1 MRIMKK
7 TLIGVGA
14 FVMAGGYLL
23 SQYWF
28 HLPGII
34 SNLVSPIA
42 AHQTVVWEQGPA
54 EPQSAGDMGEQPPNV
69 LLIVVDDLGF
79 NDITFYGGGVGKGSV
94 PTSQID
100 SIAAQGIHFSRGYTG
115 NASCAPSRAA
125 LLTGRYPTRVGFEF
139 TPASPQFMKMISGD
153 SFKEENAENYPE
165 PGSLGLPG
173 SELTLPE
180 VLKER
185 GYHSLAIGKWHL
197 GYNDGLTPN
206 DQGFDEFLGLL
217 GGGGLYLEQ
226 DDPEVV
232 NSKQTFDPI
241 DRFLWPNLP
250 YAVRF
255 NRGERFKPDSHMTDY
270 LSREAIKA
278 IEANRNRPFFM
289 YLSYNAPHTPL
300 QSEKRDYDALSHIED
315 HTERTYAGMIRG
327 LDRGIGQVLAAL
339 EKNGLSDNTMVI
351 FTSDNGGADYLGLPD
366 VNKPY
371 RGWKMTL
378 FEGGIR
384 TPYFI
389 RWPEK
394 IAAGS
399 QYKSPVAHIDIFS
412 TVLAAAGLE
421 APADR
426 VIDGRDILATA
437 LDPKQPPLDRPLFW
451 RSGGYKVVQ
460 QDGWKLQLLEH
471 NGKTWLFN
479 LNEDPTE
486 QNNLSTSH
494 PEKLSQLRK
503 VLYSLDGQMV
513 EPLWPSLADAPRAI
527 DYTIDKLPDTDYETV
542 IWEN

>member
-1 MRIMKK
+1 MKK
-7 TLIGVGA
+7 ILIGTGA
-14 FVMAGGYLL
+14 FVVAGGFLL
-23 SQYWF
+23 SQYWYY
-28 HLPGII
+28 LPGII
-34 SNLVSPIA
+34 ADIVDPIGEN
-42 AHQTVVWEQGPA
+42 QTVIWEQGPA
-54 EPQSAGDMGEQPPNV
+54 EPSSASGAAKQPPNV
-69 LLIVVDDLGF
+69 VLIVVDDLGF
-79 NDITFYGGGVGKGSV
+79 NDITFYGGGIGNGSV
-94 PTSQID
+94 PTPQID
-100 SIAAQGIHFSRGYTG
+100 SIAAQGINFTQGYTG

-125 LLTGRYPTRVGFEF
+125 LLTGRYPTRSGFEF

-153 SFKEENAENYPE
+153 SFKEENAENYPD

-180 VLKER
+180 VLKEKN
-185 GYHSLAIGKWHL
+185 YHSLAIGKWHL
-197 GYNDGLTPN
+197 GYNEGLTPL

-232 NSKQTFDPI
+232 NSKQDFDPI

-255 NRGERFKPDSHMTDY
+255 NKGDRFKPDSHMTDY
-270 LSREAIKA
+270 FSREAIKA

-289 YLSYNAPHTPL
+289 YLAYNAPHTPL

-327 LDRGIGQVLAAL
+327 LDRGIGQVLASL
-339 EKNGLSDNTMVI
+339 EENGLSDNTIVI
-351 FTSDNGGADYLGLPD
+351 FTSDNGGADYVGLPD
-366 VNKPY
+366 LNKPY

-389 RWPEK
+389 KWPEK

-399 QYKSPVAHIDIFS
+399 QYNSPVAHIDIFS
-412 TVLAAAGLE
+412 TVLAAAGIE
-421 APADR
+421 PPKDR
-426 VIDGRDILATA
+426 VIDGKNILAEA
-437 LDPKQPPLDRPLFW
+437 LDPEQPPLGRPLFW

-486 QNNLSTSH
+486 QHNLSTSH
-494 PEKLSQLRK
+494 PEKFNQLRK
-503 VLYSLDGQMV
+503 VLYSVDSQMV

-527 DYTIDKLPDTDYETV
+527 DYTIDKLPDSDYETI

>member
-1 MRIMKK
+1 
-7 TLIGVGA
+7 
-14 FVMAGGYLL
+14 
-23 SQYWF
+23 
-28 HLPGII
+28 
-34 SNLVSPIA
+34 
-42 AHQTVVWEQGPA
+42 
-54 EPQSAGDMGEQPPNV
+54 
-69 LLIVVDDLGF
+69 
-79 NDITFYGGGVGKGSV
+79 
-94 PTSQID
+94 
-100 SIAAQGIHFSRGYTG
+100 
-115 NASCAPSRAA
+115 
-125 LLTGRYPTRVGFEF
+125 
-139 TPASPQFMKMISGD
+139 MKMISGD
-153 SFKEENAENYPE
+153 SFKEENAENYPD

-180 VLKER
+180 VLKEK

-486 QNNLSTSH
+486 QNNLSISH

>member
-1 MRIMKK
+1 
-7 TLIGVGA
+7 
-14 FVMAGGYLL
+14 
-23 SQYWF
+23 
-28 HLPGII
+28 
-34 SNLVSPIA
+34 
-42 AHQTVVWEQGPA
+42 
-54 EPQSAGDMGEQPPNV
+54 
-69 LLIVVDDLGF
+69 
-79 NDITFYGGGVGKGSV
+79 
-94 PTSQID
+94 
-100 SIAAQGIHFSRGYTG
+100 
-115 NASCAPSRAA
+115 
-125 LLTGRYPTRVGFEF
+125 
-139 TPASPQFMKMISGD
+139 
-153 SFKEENAENYPE
+153 
-165 PGSLGLPG
+165 
-173 SELTLPE
+173 
-180 VLKER
+180 
-185 GYHSLAIGKWHL
+185 
-197 GYNDGLTPN
+197 
-206 DQGFDEFLGLL
+206 
-217 GGGGLYLEQ
+217 
-226 DDPEVV
+226 
-232 NSKQTFDPI
+232 
-241 DRFLWPNLP
+241 
-250 YAVRF
+250 
-255 NRGERFKPDSHMTDY
+255 MTDY
-270 LSREAIKA
+270 LSREAIAA

-300 QSEKRDYDALSHIED
+300 QSEKRDYDALGHIED

-327 LDRGIGQVLAAL
+327 LDRGIGQVLDSL

-366 VNKPY
+366 LNKPY

-399 QYKSPVAHIDIFS
+399 QYNSPVAHIDIFS
-412 TVLAAAGLE
+412 TVLAAAGLQP
-421 APADR
+421 PADR

-494 PEKLSQLRK
+494 LEKLSQLRK
-503 VLYSLDGQMV
+503 VLYLLDGQMV

-527 DYTIDKLPDTDYETV
+527 DYTIDKLPDTDYEMI

>member
-1 MRIMKK
+1 MKK
-7 TLIGVGA
+7 TLIGAGA
-14 FVMAGGYLL
+14 FVVVAGFLL
-23 SQYWF
+23 SQYWYY
-28 HLPGII
+28 LPGII
-34 SNLVSPIA
+34 SEIVAPIGEN
-42 AHQTVVWEQGPA
+42 QTVIWEQGPA
-54 EPQSAGDMGEQPPNV
+54 EPLSASRRAEQPPNV
-69 LLIVVDDLGF
+69 VLIVVDDLGF
-79 NDITFYGGGVGKGSV
+79 NDITFYGGGIGNGSV
-94 PTSQID
+94 PTPQID
-100 SIAAQGIHFSRGYTG
+100 SIAAQGIHFTQGYTG

-153 SFKEENAENYPE
+153 SYKEENAENYPD

-180 VLKER
+180 ALKEG
-185 GYHSLAIGKWHL
+185 GYHSLALGKWHL
-197 GYNDGLTPN
+197 GYDEGLTPN

-217 GGGGLYLEQ
+217 GGGGLFMEE

-232 NSKQTFDPI
+232 NSKQDFDPI
-241 DRFLWPNLP
+241 DKFLWANLK

-255 NRGERFKPDSHMTDY
+255 NKGDRFKPYSHMTDY

-300 QSEKRDYDALSHIED
+300 QSEKRDYDALRHIED

-339 EKNGLSDNTMVI
+339 EENGLSDNTMVI
-351 FTSDNGGADYLGLPD
+351 FTSDNGGANYLGLAD
-366 VNKPY
+366 LNKPY

-384 TPYFI
+384 TPFFI

-399 QYKSPVAHIDIFS
+399 QYDSPVAHIDIFS
-412 TVLAAAGLE
+412 TVLAAAAIE
-421 APADR
+421 PPEDR
-426 VIDGRDILATA
+426 VIDGKDVLAVA
-437 LDPKQPPLDRPLFW
+437 LNPEQPPLDRPLYW

-471 NGKTWLFN
+471 NGETWLFN

-486 QNNLSTSH
+486 QHNLSTTH
-494 PEKLSQLRK
+494 PEKRDQLRT
-503 VLYSLDGQMV
+503 VLYSLDSQMV
-513 EPLWPSLADAPRAI
+513 EPMRPALAEAPVAV
-527 DYTIDKLPDTDYETV
+527 DYTIDRIPDSDYETV